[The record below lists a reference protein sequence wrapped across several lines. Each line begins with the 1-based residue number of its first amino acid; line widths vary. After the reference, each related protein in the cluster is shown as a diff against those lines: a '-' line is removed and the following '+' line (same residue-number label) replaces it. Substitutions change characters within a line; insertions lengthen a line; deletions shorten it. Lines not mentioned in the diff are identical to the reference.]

1 MAIRPTCPS
10 RHRFGKAV
18 RNCPGRAQLW
28 GTWSLLIIWLLFGG
42 LAFTEQ
48 INLLAE
54 TSSQDEDALSA
65 LASSIKPDAPALH
78 LPLSNQDSSAVLD
91 PPAHTRVAAPS
102 PPGLVTSNSSSS
114 LRLHQ
119 RISVYRI

>member
-1 MAIRPTCPS
+1 M
-10 RHRFGKAV
+10 GD
-18 RNCPGRAQLW
+18 L
-28 GTWSLLIIWLLFGG
+28 GTPRYLVALRWS
-42 LAFTEQ
+42 AFAEQ

-78 LPLSNQDSSAVLD
+78 LPLSHQDFSAVLD
-91 PPAHTRVAAPS
+91 LTTHSRVAAPS
-102 PPGLVTSNSSSS
+102 PPGLVTSNSSST
-114 LRLHQ
+114 LRRHQ

>member
-1 MAIRPTCPS
+1 MAAQPTCPI

-18 RNCPGRAQLW
+18 RNCPGRAQRWVTW
-28 GTWSLLIIWLLFGG
+28 GLLVIWLLFGG
-42 LAFTEQ
+42 LAFAEQ

-78 LPLSNQDSSAVLD
+78 LPLSHQDFSAVLD
-91 PPAHTRVAAPS
+91 LTTHSRVAAPS
-102 PPGLVTSNSSSS
+102 PPGLVTSNSSST
-114 LRLHQ
+114 LRRHQ